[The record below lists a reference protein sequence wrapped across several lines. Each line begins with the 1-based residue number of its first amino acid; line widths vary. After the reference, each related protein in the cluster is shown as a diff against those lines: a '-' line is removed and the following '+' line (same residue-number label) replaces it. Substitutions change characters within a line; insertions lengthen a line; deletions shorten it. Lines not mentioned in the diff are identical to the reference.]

1 MHSEST
7 GPLVA
12 SFPDALIS
20 IDRDSTIVFA
30 NEAALTLFGFARE
43 EFVGRPL
50 GETIIPPDLRAQ
62 HARGMQRFLDTGVGP
77 VIGRRIDITA
87 CDRSGRRFPIEL
99 LVFLD
104 RERPGERFHAAIR
117 ETSDRVARDAVVTAE
132 RERLRQILDA
142 TADAWWDCSVDG
154 ATRYSDSAATLI
166 GFASGEAPAVDPASA
181 PWIHAADRMRVA
193 AAWRAH
199 LEGAVARF
207 ECTHRLDRGD
217 GALRWVRQRGRAV
230 EFAHGRPT
238 RIVGSIAD
246 VTEQQAAEE
255 HLRNTQKLELL
266 GLLAGGFAHDL
277 NNMLS
282 AIRGHAALAATESGL
297 PPASLESLASIQ
309 LAATRAKLLTSN
321 LLSLGKPTADAIER
335 FPLRG
340 AIEEAVQLVR
350 PGFPRSVGFALELA
364 AADDLELTLAPSAFQ
379 QALINL
385 LVNARDAMPG
395 GGRLRIDASAVETP
409 DGALGA
415 RIVVEDTGAGM
426 APEVLRR
433 IFEPFFTTKGP
444 GSGTGLGLAVV
455 QQVVSSAGGRV
466 TVESDVG
473 HGSRFIVVLPATRRA
488 VVGTPA
494 TAGAPSGASSALH
507 PSALH
512 PSASHTVLLIEPH
525 PVLRPMLAEAVR
537 AAGFAVLETE
547 GVAHAHELLHARGS
561 SADGVDSIAAVVAE
575 APLDSVRFGTWL
587 AELDRAAG
595 RELPI
600 VAMVP
605 EGASDPRAHRRP
617 RLVTLQKPFEIG
629 DLADA
634 IESIVDGSV

>member
-62 HARGMQRFLDTGVGP
+62 HARGMQRFLDTGVGL

-321 LLSLGKPTADAIER
+321 LLSLGKPAADAIER

-364 AADDLELTLAPSAFQ
+364 AAEDLELTLAPSAFQ

-395 GGRLRIDASAVETP
+395 GGRLRIDASTVETP

-455 QQVVSSAGGRV
+455 QQVVASAGGRV
-466 TVESDVG
+466 MVESDVG

-488 VVGTPA
+488 AEGTPA
-494 TAGAPSGASSALH
+494 MVGVPSGASFASQ
-507 PSALH
+507 
-512 PSASHTVLLIEPH
+512 PSASRTVLLIEPH

-547 GVAHAHELLHARGS
+547 GVARAHEFLHDRGA
-561 SADGVDSIAAVVAE
+561 SAEGVGSIAAVVAE
-575 APLDSVRFGTWL
+575 APLDAVRFGAWL